1 MEGIGDLILV
11 LSTFA
16 AAAALWFKF
25 SSARAAKRALA
36 LIRRDA
42 PQREP
47 GLKVEVLGTTPGEML
62 DVEIRVTNLAGAW
75 NVITGLFLE
84 TTQPSKGHA
93 AQPRDG
99 GLIAPLV
106 IAASDSVTGHA
117 FFRVHGDD
125 LRGGSIVVTDID
137 ARSAKSS
144 MRV

>member
-25 SSARAAKRALA
+25 SSARAGKRALE

-62 DVEIRVTNLAGAW
+62 DVEIRITNLAGAW
-75 NVITGLFLE
+75 NMITGFFLE
-84 TTQPSKGHA
+84 THPQKMHA
-93 AQPRDG
+93 AQPHDG
-99 GLIAPLV
+99 AWTAPLV
-106 IAASDSVTGHA
+106 IAERDCITGHV
-117 FFRVHGDD
+117 FFRVHGED
-125 LRGGSIVVTDID
+125 LRGTSVVILDID
-137 ARSAKSS
+137 E
-144 MRV
+144 RVVKASTRV

>member
-47 GLKVEVLGTTPGEML
+47 GLTIEVLGTTPGEML

-75 NVITGLFLE
+75 NVITGIFLE
-84 TTQPSKGHA
+84 TNPSKAHA

-99 GLIAPLV
+99 ALTAPLV
-106 IAASDSVTGHA
+106 IAASDSITGHV
-117 FFRVHGDD
+117 FFRIRGDD

-137 ARSAKSS
+137 SRSARDS

>member
-25 SSARAAKRALA
+25 SSARAAKRALE

-47 GLKVEVLGTTPGEML
+47 GLKVEVLGTSPGEML
-62 DVEIRVTNLAGAW
+62 DVEIRITNLAGAW

-84 TTQPSKGHA
+84 TAQPKGHA

-99 GLIAPLV
+99 ALAAPLV
-106 IAASDSVTGHA
+106 IMASDSITGHV
-117 FFRVHGDD
+117 FFRARGED

-137 ARSAKSS
+137 SRSAKDS

>member
-1 MEGIGDLILV
+1 VEAIGDLILI

-36 LIRRDA
+36 LIRCDA

-62 DVEIRVTNLAGAW
+62 DVEIRITNLAGAW

-84 TTQPSKGHA
+84 TAQPSKAYA

-99 GLIAPLV
+99 ALIAPLV
-106 IAASDSVTGHA
+106 IAASDAVTGHA
-117 FFRVHGDD
+117 FFRVRGED
-125 LRGGSIVVTDID
+125 LRGGSVVVVDLD
-137 ARSAKSS
+137 ERSARDP

>member
-1 MEGIGDLILV
+1 MEGLGDVILL

-36 LIRRDA
+36 LIRQDA

-62 DVEIRVTNLAGAW
+62 DVEIRITNLAGAW
-75 NVITGLFLE
+75 NLVSGIFLE
-84 TTQPSKGHA
+84 TSPSKAHA

-99 GLIAPLV
+99 ALTPPIV
-106 IAASDSVTGHA
+106 IAASDTITGHA
-117 FFRVHGDD
+117 FFRLRGED
-125 LRGGSIVVTDID
+125 LRGGSVVVTDID
-137 ARSAKSS
+137 ERSTRDS